1 MLFKGLII
9 VFKYFRML
17 GFLRELEVPRMDS
30 ERSEVYF
37 SMDSIWILGGLSVAV
52 PTVVLIKNMIV
63 SIDLMMFEK

>member
-37 SMDSIWILGGLSVAV
+37 SMDSILEL
-52 PTVVLIKNMIV
+52 L
-63 SIDLMMFEK
+63 